1 MYGVELYA
9 AVRLAV
15 VDEGLSHHEAG
26 RRFGI
31 DRRTVKKMLTYSA
44 PPGYRRTKPVR
55 RPKLDGFTGIVD
67 AILEADTDPD
77 VPRKQRHTAHRIFE
91 RLRDEHG
98 FTGGYTIV
106 KDYVRARR
114 QSTREAFVPLHHPPG
129 HAQVDFGEAV
139 VEVGGRR
146 EKVAFFCLI
155 LPHSN
160 VWFVKAYPRET
171 TEAFLDGHVS
181 AFAFLGGVPRSIL
194 YDNTTLAVARILG
207 DGTRRRTQA
216 FTHLQSHYLFRD
228 RFGRPGKGNDKGK
241 VEALVKTARRRFMVP
256 IPKVHDLSVL
266 NERLLARCL
275 ERLDA
280 LEAGGQAAALLADL
294 EALRD
299 LPAVPFEACEHV
311 PGQISSTALVRYRL
325 VDYSAPA
332 AHAHKKVMVKGYVDR
347 VEIALGAEIVARHR
361 RSYVRGDVVYDP
373 LHYLSLL
380 EKKPGAWT
388 RRRRCGDGS
397 SIRPSTRCAASSKPA
412 RPARQARIHP
422 GAAPAR
428 RLPGTAGGGRG
439 ARRGEAAPDRLRCG
453 QASPAGAHREAARAS
468 RPVALSA
475 PAPALRRRHAERRLR
490 HPAGR
495 RPWLRPPASCSNI
508 T

>member
-26 RRFGI
+26 PAVRHRPPDGEEDAELFGAAGLPADEAGQAAQTGRVHRHRRRDPGGGHG
-31 DRRTVKKMLTYSA
+31 SGGAAQAASHGA
-44 PPGYRRTKPVR
+44 PDLRG
-55 RPKLDGFTGIVD
+55 G
-67 AILEADTDPD
+67 
-77 VPRKQRHTAHRIFE
+77 
-91 RLRDEHG
+91 LRDEHG

-139 VEVGGRR
+139 VELRGQR
-146 EKVAFFCLI
+146 EKIAFFCLI

-181 AFAFLGGVPRSIL
+181 ALAFLGGVPRSIL

-294 EALRD
+294 DALRD

-361 RSYVRGDVVYDP
+361 RSHVRGDVVYDP

-380 EKKPGAWT
+380 EKKPGALDQAAPLRGWKLDPAFDT
-388 RRRRCGDGS
+388 LRRLLE
-397 SIRPSTRCAASSKPA
+397 A
-412 RPARQARIHP
+412 RFGAARQARIHP

-439 ARRGEAAPDRLRCG
+439 TRRGESDA
-453 QASPAGAHREAARAS
+453 
-468 RPVALSA
+468 
-475 PAPALRRRHAERRLR
+475 
-490 HPAGR
+490 
-495 RPWLRPPASCSNI
+495 
-508 T
+508 

>member
-1 MYGVELYA
+1 MELYA

-31 DRRTVKKMLTYSA
+31 DRRTVKKMLSYSA

-98 FTGGYTIV
+98 FSGGYTIV
-106 KDYVRARR
+106 KDYVRSRR

-139 VEVGGRR
+139 VELRGQR

-216 FTHLQSHYLFRD
+216 FSHLQSHYLFRD
-228 RFGRPGKGNDKGK
+228 RFGRPGNIAWLRENGYRYLA
-241 VEALVKTARRRFMVP
+241 VSRERTRRFDPDLALAIETRSRQTVHVHKAVDAEGGEARLYCYSEARAKKEQGIANRFAARFEGEMSKLNDGLKRPRTRKRLDHVWQRIGRIREKSRGAAAHYDIDVIADDSGEKARAVTWERRPLAGTMITHPGVYCLRTNVQDWDEETLWRTYTSLAGRGRVP
-256 IPKVHDLSVL
+256 LAQVGTRPAPYLSPQASRMRVASVGAGRSAA
-266 NERLLARCL
+266 NVARSAGPISSGPDAGRHSRLL
-275 ERLDA
+275 
-280 LEAGGQAAALLADL
+280 
-294 EALRD
+294 
-299 LPAVPFEACEHV
+299 
-311 PGQISSTALVRYRL
+311 
-325 VDYSAPA
+325 
-332 AHAHKKVMVKGYVDR
+332 KVG
-347 VEIALGAEIVARHR
+347 
-361 RSYVRGDVVYDP
+361 
-373 LHYLSLL
+373 
-380 EKKPGAWT
+380 
-388 RRRRCGDGS
+388 
-397 SIRPSTRCAASSKPA
+397 
-412 RPARQARIHP
+412 
-422 GAAPAR
+422 
-428 RLPGTAGGGRG
+428 
-439 ARRGEAAPDRLRCG
+439 
-453 QASPAGAHREAARAS
+453 RAS
-468 RPVALSA
+468 RPNTVSGTPNCLL
-475 PAPALRRRHAERRLR
+475 PAPAGPGCRERCHL
-490 HPAGR
+490 GMQ
-495 RPWLRPPASCSNI
+495 
-508 T
+508 